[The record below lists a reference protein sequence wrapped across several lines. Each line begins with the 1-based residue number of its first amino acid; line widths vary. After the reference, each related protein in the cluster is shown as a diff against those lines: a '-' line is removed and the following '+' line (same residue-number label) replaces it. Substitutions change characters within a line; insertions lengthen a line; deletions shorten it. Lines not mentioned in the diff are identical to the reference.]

1 MCSFHVVSVT
11 SVNIVLYMDI
21 ITIYNPISFNINN
34 ELFEN
39 TLENSLDVMW
49 NMENLKISSACLMI
63 KI

>member
-1 MCSFHVVSVT
+1 
-11 SVNIVLYMDI
+11 MDI

-34 ELFEN
+34 EIFEN

-49 NMENLKISSACLMI
+49 HMENLKISFACLMI

>member
-1 MCSFHVVSVT
+1 MVSVT

-34 ELFEN
+34 EIFEN

-49 NMENLKISSACLMI
+49 HMENLKISFACLMI

>member
-1 MCSFHVVSVT
+1 MVSVT

-49 NMENLKISSACLMI
+49 HMENLKISFACLMI

>member
-1 MCSFHVVSVT
+1 
-11 SVNIVLYMDI
+11 MDI

-49 NMENLKISSACLMI
+49 HMENLKKSSACLMM

>member
-1 MCSFHVVSVT
+1 MVSVT

>member
-1 MCSFHVVSVT
+1 
-11 SVNIVLYMDI
+11 MDI

>member
-1 MCSFHVVSVT
+1 
-11 SVNIVLYMDI
+11 MDI

-49 NMENLKISSACLMI
+49 PMSNLIISSACLLM